1 MTTTRDLK
9 MSEQGLEHS
18 EQYSSNTAKSKL
30 AQRLNRRS
38 STAATDNNDDANAA
52 VTDTNAL
59 NDALALA
66 DAKNRQQLGEETL
79 RLETSIKQQKQH
91 DKVTQKIKVMLS
103 SLSLSSSPSSS
114 SSSFLGTKSS

>member
-1 MTTTRDLK
+1 

-38 STAATDNNDDANAA
+38 STTTTNDNNDDAVT
-52 VTDTNAL
+52 VTDT
-59 NDALALA
+59 DALALA

-103 SLSLSSSPSSS
+103 
-114 SSSFLGTKSS
+114 